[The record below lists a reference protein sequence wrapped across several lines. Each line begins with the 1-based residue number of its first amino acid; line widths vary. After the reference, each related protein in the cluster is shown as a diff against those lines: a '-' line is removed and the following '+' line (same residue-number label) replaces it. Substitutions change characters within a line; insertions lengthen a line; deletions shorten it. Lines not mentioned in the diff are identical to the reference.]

1 MKKLLSILVLGLLLS
16 SNFVFSENYKTGQE
30 IEGQIVFSKKM
41 YELAANLTLI
51 VHFAFILFVV
61 FGALLFFVAT
71 KIIFIHIP
79 AFIWGSYIE
88 LTHSICPL
96 TYLENWFLH
105 KANLTTY
112 SEGFIQNYL
121 VPIVYPMNL
130 TKDLQICLGIVL
142 IVVNMIIYGF
152 IISKL
157 KKKF

>member
-1 MKKLLSILVLGLLLS
+1 
-16 SNFVFSENYKTGQE
+16 
-30 IEGQIVFSKKM
+30 M

-71 KIIFIHIP
+71 KIIFIHFP
-79 AFIWGSYIE
+79 ALIWGSYIE
-88 LTHSICPL
+88 LTNSICPL

-121 VPIVYPMNL
+121 VPIVYPVSL
-130 TKDLQICLGIVL
+130 TKDLQIYLGIAL
-142 IVVNMIIYGF
+142 IVINIVFYAF
-152 IISKL
+152 IFNKL
-157 KKKF
+157 KKNFIRKLIKKPSGIHGLPI

>member
-1 MKKLLSILVLGLLLS
+1 
-16 SNFVFSENYKTGQE
+16 
-30 IEGQIVFSKKM
+30 M
-41 YELAANLTLI
+41 YEIAANLTLI
-51 VHFAFILFVV
+51 IHFAFILFVI
-61 FGALLFFVAT
+61 FGALLFFITT

-121 VPIVYPMNL
+121 VPIVYPTNL
-130 TKDLQICLGIVL
+130 TKDTQIYLGIAL
-142 IVVNMIIYGF
+142 IVINIVLYAF
-152 IISKL
+152 IFSKM
-157 KKKF
+157 KEKNYD

>member
-1 MKKLLSILVLGLLLS
+1 M
-16 SNFVFSENYKTGQE
+16 
-30 IEGQIVFSKKM
+30 
-41 YELAANLTLI
+41 AANLTLI

-61 FGALLFFVAT
+61 FGALLFFVTT
-71 KIIFIHIP
+71 KIVFIHIP
-79 AFIWGSYIE
+79 AFLWGSYIE

-96 TYLENWFLH
+96 TYLENWLLH

-121 VPIVYPMNL
+121 IPIVYPANL
-130 TKDLQICLGIVL
+130 AKDLEIYLGIVL

-157 KKKF
+157 KKSFK